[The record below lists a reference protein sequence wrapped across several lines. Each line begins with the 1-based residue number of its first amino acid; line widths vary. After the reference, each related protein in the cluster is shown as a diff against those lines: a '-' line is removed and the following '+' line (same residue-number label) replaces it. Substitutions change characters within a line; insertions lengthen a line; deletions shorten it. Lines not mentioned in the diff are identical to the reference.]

1 MQSAAAADPVTEVV
15 GSSAGART
23 ESSVS
28 KDDQSAEPRQYS
40 RGGVFAVWAAA
51 ALPMGILSWVVAPA
65 IAGPGPSQERF
76 VITLVGA
83 MTVGLVWQAV
93 LTLILVLRER
103 RDPSWT
109 SVRDRLWLRSLRT
122 AARRGGRLWA
132 WVPLYALGLAAL
144 DMLIQPLL
152 FPSAPAARDMGA
164 FLGSPEGQQTFHHA
178 WGLFALIVIMG
189 IFNTVLGE
197 ELLFRG
203 LLLPRMRKG
212 FGRADWV
219 VNGLLFGLYHLHE
232 PWQIPNAI
240 VTGFLCAQPT
250 RRFRSAWMGIAI
262 HSIETVFFIV
272 VLLPIVLS

>member
-1 MQSAAAADPVTEVV
+1 MQSAAADPVFEVV
-15 GSSAGART
+15 GSSADLRT
-23 ESSVS
+23 EASVS
-28 KDDQSAEPRQYS
+28 NGGEPAEPRQYS
-40 RGGVFAVWAAA
+40 RGGVLAVWAAA

-65 IAGPGPSQERF
+65 IAGPGPSPERF
-76 VITLVGA
+76 LITLVGA

-109 SVRDRLWLRSLRT
+109 SLRDRLWLRSPRT
-122 AARRGGRLWA
+122 ATRRGGRLWA
-132 WVPLYALGLAAL
+132 WVPVYALGLAAL
-144 DMLIQPLL
+144 DLLIQPLL
-152 FPSAPAARDMGA
+152 FPSAPAGRDMGT
-164 FLGSPEGQQTFHHA
+164 FLGSPAGQQTFHHA
-178 WGLFALIVIMG
+178 WGLFALVVIMG

-197 ELLFRG
+197 ELFFRG